1 MNKSWFYLGA
11 TALVARFAIGSLAI
25 LITSCGGDGGKP
37 PTPAASPSA
46 VASPAAAVAPVT
58 PAPAIATTTPIVAA
72 STPPVPGKKSGSV
85 DVAAGLIAPTNGD
98 NWAKTVSKGRAD
110 PFATLALQPIEVT
123 EKNPLAGTGTP
134 IRQSAIANNPGS
146 VVKNPLAGTG
156 TPIRQSAIANNPGSV
171 VKTAKKTQIIASN
184 SSAIKSGVNKPL
196 PAIKV
201 SSILPR
207 PNITKQ
213 LPAIVKNQSK
223 IAAKPIKLPT
233 VSATGKIATNG
244 INRALP
250 KIIERLPAAKPEQAI
265 ALEISGVIEAGGIT
279 QVIVKLPSE
288 SFSRYI
294 EVGGRVAD
302 GKVLIKRVEGQDG
315 FSPTIILEEVGIEV
329 PRKIGDRK
337 VAITPTMPIP
347 AAIAPDLPKPQ

>member
-1 MNKSWFYLGA
+1 MNKSRFYLGA

-37 PTPAASPSA
+37 PTPAASP
-46 VASPAAAVAPVT
+46 AAVAPVT
-58 PAPAIATTTPIVAA
+58 PAPAIATTTPTPMVAA
-72 STPPVPGKKSGSV
+72 GTPPVPGKKSGSV

-123 EKNPLAGTGTP
+123 EKNPLAETGTP
-134 IRQSAIANNPGS
+134 IRQSAIAKLPGS
-146 VVKNPLAGTG
+146 VVKTA
-156 TPIRQSAIANNPGSV
+156 ANNPVSV
-171 VKTAKKTQIIASN
+171 IKTAKKTQIIASN
-184 SSAIKSGVNKPL
+184 SSVIKSGVNKPL
-196 PAIKV
+196 PTIKV

-223 IAAKPIKLPT
+223 IATKPTKLPT
-233 VSATGKIATNG
+233 VSATGKVATNG
-244 INRALP
+244 INQALP

-302 GKVLIKRVEGQDG
+302 GKVLIKRVEGQEG

-337 VAITPTMPIP
+337 VATTTPTMPIP
-347 AAIAPDLPKPQ
+347 APIAPDLPKPQ

>member
-123 EKNPLAGTGTP
+123 EKT
-134 IRQSAIANNPGS
+134 
-146 VVKNPLAGTG
+146 PLAGTG

-171 VKTAKKTQIIASN
+171 VKTAKKTQIIDSN

>member
-123 EKNPLAGTGTP
+123 EKT
-134 IRQSAIANNPGS
+134 
-146 VVKNPLAGTG
+146 PLAGTG

-223 IAAKPIKLPT
+223 IAAKPTKLPT

>member
-1 MNKSWFYLGA
+1 MNKSWFDLGA

-37 PTPAASPSA
+37 PTPAAGL
-46 VASPAAAVAPVT
+46 AAAVAPVT
-58 PAPAIATTTPIVAA
+58 PAPAIATTTPTQMVAA

-85 DVAAGLIAPTNGD
+85 GVAAGLIAPTNGD
-98 NWAKTVSKGRAD
+98 NWAKTVAKGRTD

-123 EKNPLAGTGTP
+123 EQNPLNGTGKP
-134 IRQSAIANNPGS
+134 IRQSAIANS
-146 VVKNPLAGTG
+146 
-156 TPIRQSAIANNPGSV
+156 PGSV

-184 SSAIKSGVNKPL
+184 SSVIKSGVNKPL
-196 PAIKV
+196 
-201 SSILPR
+201 L
-207 PNITKQ
+207 
-213 LPAIVKNQSK
+213 AIVKNQSK
-223 IAAKPIKLPT
+223 IAATPTKLPT
-233 VSATGKIATNG
+233 VSATGKIASNG

-250 KIIERLPAAKPEQAI
+250 KMIQRLPAAKPEQAI
-265 ALEISGVIEAGGIT
+265 ALEISGLIEVEGRT

-294 EVGGRVAD
+294 EVGGRVAN
-302 GKVLIKRVEGQDG
+302 GKVLIKRVEGQES

-329 PRKIGDRK
+329 SRKIGDRK

>member
-1 MNKSWFYLGA
+1 MNKSWFYLG
-11 TALVARFAIGSLAI
+11 AIGSLAI

-37 PTPAASPSA
+37 PTPAASPST

-58 PAPAIATTTPIVAA
+58 PAPAIATTTPTPIVATG
-72 STPPVPGKKSGSV
+72 TPPVPGKKSGAV
-85 DVAAGLIAPTNGD
+85 EAAGLIAPTNGD

-134 IRQSAIANNPGS
+134 IRSAIAKLPGNVIKTAANNPGS
-146 VVKNPLAGTG
+146 V
-156 TPIRQSAIANNPGSV
+156 I
-171 VKTAKKTQIIASN
+171 KTAKKTQIIASN
-184 SSAIKSGVNKPL
+184 SSVIKSGVNKPL
-196 PAIKV
+196 PTIKV
-201 SSILPR
+201 SSILTR

-213 LPAIVKNQSK
+213 LPAIVKNQPK
-223 IAAKPIKLPT
+223 IAAKPTKLPT
-233 VSATGKIATNG
+233 VLATGKIASNG

-250 KIIERLPAAKPEQAI
+250 KIIDRLPAAKPEQANAI
-265 ALEISGVIEAGGIT
+265 EISGVIEAAGIT

-302 GKVLIKRVEGQDG
+302 GKVLIKRVEGQEG

-329 PRKIGDRK
+329 SRKIGDRK
-337 VAITPTMPIP
+337 VAITPAMPIP
-347 AAIAPDLPKPQ
+347 AANTPDLPKPQ

>member
-1 MNKSWFYLGA
+1 MNKSWFDLGA

-25 LITSCGGDGGKP
+25 FLTSCGGDGGKP
-37 PTPAASPSA
+37 PTPAASPST
-46 VASPAAAVAPVT
+46 VASPAAAVVPVT
-58 PAPAIATTTPIVAA
+58 PAAIATITPTPIVAA
-72 STPPVPGKKSGSV
+72 GTPPVLGKKSGV

-98 NWAKTVSKGRAD
+98 NWAKTVSKGRAN

-123 EKNPLAGTGTP
+123 EKNPLD
-134 IRQSAIANNPGS
+134 
-146 VVKNPLAGTG
+146 GTG

-171 VKTAKKTQIIASN
+171 VKTAQNPLDGTGTPIRQSAIASNPGSVVKTAQKTPIIASN
-184 SSAIKSGVNKPL
+184 SSAIKSGVKKPL
-196 PAIKV
+196 PTITV
-201 SSILPR
+201 SSILTK
-207 PNITKQ
+207 PNILKQ

-223 IAAKPIKLPT
+223 IAAKPTKLPT
-233 VSATGKIATNG
+233 VLATG
-244 INRALP
+244 

-265 ALEISGVIEAGGIT
+265 ALEISGMIEAAGRT

-294 EVGGRVAD
+294 EVGGRVAG
-302 GKVLIKRVEGQDG
+302 GKVLIKRVEGQEG

-337 VAITPTMPIP
+337 VAITPTMPTP
-347 AAIAPDLPKPQ
+347 PAIAPALPKPQ

>member
-1 MNKSWFYLGA
+1 MNKSWFDLGA

-37 PTPAASPSA
+37 PTP
-46 VASPAAAVAPVT
+46 VAGLAAAVAPVT
-58 PAPAIATTTPIVAA
+58 PAPAIATTTPTQMVAA

-85 DVAAGLIAPTNGD
+85 GVAAGLIAPTNGD
-98 NWAKTVSKGRAD
+98 NWAKTVAKGRTD

-123 EKNPLAGTGTP
+123 EQNPLNGTGKP
-134 IRQSAIANNPGS
+134 IRQSAIANS
-146 VVKNPLAGTG
+146 
-156 TPIRQSAIANNPGSV
+156 PGSV

-196 PAIKV
+196 LAV
-201 SSILPR
+201 
-207 PNITKQ
+207 
-213 LPAIVKNQSK
+213 VKNQSK
-223 IAAKPIKLPT
+223 IAATPTKLPT
-233 VSATGKIATNG
+233 VSATGKIASNG

-250 KIIERLPAAKPEQAI
+250 KMIQRLPAAKPEQAI
-265 ALEISGVIEAGGIT
+265 ALEISGLIEVEGRT

-294 EVGGRVAD
+294 EVGGRVAN
-302 GKVLIKRVEGQDG
+302 GKVLIKRVEGQES

-329 PRKIGDRK
+329 SRKIGDRK

>member
-1 MNKSWFYLGA
+1 MNKSWFDLGA

-25 LITSCGGDGGKP
+25 FLTSCGGDGGKP
-37 PTPAASPSA
+37 PTPAASPST
-46 VASPAAAVAPVT
+46 VASPAAAVVPVT
-58 PAPAIATTTPIVAA
+58 PAAIATITPTPIVAA
-72 STPPVPGKKSGSV
+72 GTPPVLGKKSGV

-98 NWAKTVSKGRAD
+98 NWAKTVSKGRAN

-123 EKNPLAGTGTP
+123 EKNPLD
-134 IRQSAIANNPGS
+134 
-146 VVKNPLAGTG
+146 GTG

-171 VKTAKKTQIIASN
+171 VKTAQKTPIIASN
-184 SSAIKSGVNKPL
+184 SSAIKSGVKKPL
-196 PAIKV
+196 PTITV
-201 SSILPR
+201 SSILTK
-207 PNITKQ
+207 PNILKQ

-223 IAAKPIKLPT
+223 IAAKPTKLPT
-233 VSATGKIATNG
+233 VLATG
-244 INRALP
+244 

-265 ALEISGVIEAGGIT
+265 ALEISGMIEAAGRT

-294 EVGGRVAD
+294 EVGGRVAG
-302 GKVLIKRVEGQDG
+302 GKVLIKRVEGQEG

-337 VAITPTMPIP
+337 VAITPTMPTP
-347 AAIAPDLPKPQ
+347 PAIAPALPKPQ

>member
-1 MNKSWFYLGA
+1 MTKSWFYLG
-11 TALVARFAIGSLAI
+11 AIGSLAI

-37 PTPAASPSA
+37 PTPAASPST

-58 PAPAIATTTPIVAA
+58 PAPAIATTTPTPIVATG
-72 STPPVPGKKSGSV
+72 TPPVPGKKSGAV
-85 DVAAGLIAPTNGD
+85 EAAGLIAPTNGD

-123 EKNPLAGTGTP
+123 EKNPLDGTGTP
-134 IRQSAIANNPGS
+134 IRQSAIAS
-146 VVKNPLAGTG
+146 
-156 TPIRQSAIANNPGSV
+156 NPGSV
-171 VKTAKKTQIIASN
+171 VKTAQKTPIIASN
-184 SSAIKSGVNKPL
+184 SSAIKSGVKKPL
-196 PAIKV
+196 PTITV
-201 SSILPR
+201 SSILTK
-207 PNITKQ
+207 PNILKQ

-223 IAAKPIKLPT
+223 IAAKPTKLPT
-233 VSATGKIATNG
+233 VLATG
-244 INRALP
+244 

-265 ALEISGVIEAGGIT
+265 ALEISGMIEAAGRT

-294 EVGGRVAD
+294 EVGGRVAG
-302 GKVLIKRVEGQDG
+302 GKVLIKRVEGQEG

-337 VAITPTMPIP
+337 VAITPTMPTP
-347 AAIAPDLPKPQ
+347 PAIAPALPKPQ

>member
-11 TALVARFAIGSLAI
+11 PALVARFAIGSLAI

-37 PTPAASPSA
+37 PTPAASP
-46 VASPAAAVAPVT
+46 AAAVAPVT
-58 PAPAIATTTPIVAA
+58 PAPAIATTTPTPIVAA
-72 STPPVPGKKSGSV
+72 GTSPAPGKKAGSV

-98 NWAKTVSKGRAD
+98 NWAKTVAKGRAD
-110 PFATLALQPIEVT
+110 PFATLALQPIEVA

-134 IRQSAIANNPGS
+134 IRQSAIAKLPGS
-146 VVKNPLAGTG
+146 
-156 TPIRQSAIANNPGSV
+156 I

-223 IAAKPIKLPT
+223 IAAKPTKLPT
-233 VSATGKIATNG
+233 VSATGKIASNG

-265 ALEISGVIEAGGIT
+265 ALEISGMIEAEGRT

-302 GKVLIKRVEGQDG
+302 GKVLIKRVEGQQG

-337 VAITPTMPIP
+337 VAITTPTMPIP